1 MLVTNLAL
9 AEPNAASPASSAGQA
24 TQLYTIS
31 AGGFSATVDAFA
43 RDESTEGLWFL
54 SMLGSQTAVKAIWA
68 ALLKQ
73 PPEAAFLIHGAD
85 GLPHSGGYQRCLIP
99 EETIGTWTTKIG
111 RLPSSGGWQAMVYT
125 KLAEF
130 RFERDEFLLLAPDQD
145 TAPALHRRFL
155 DRRSDLPLPPDWAD
169 WLWQT
174 GLRYETIVPLES
186 VGVAAYKCTPTH
198 DLLREELSQAVASGR
213 LSLHKHTE
221 SAITN
226 GGSR

>member
-1 MLVTNLAL
+1 MLDT
-9 AEPNAASPASSAGQA
+9 PTMPPDGGD
-24 TQLYTIS
+24 QLYTIS

-43 RDESTEGLWFL
+43 RDTESEGLWFL

-73 PPEAAFLIHGAD
+73 PPEAAFLIRGAD
-85 GLPHSGGYQRCLIP
+85 GLPHSGGYQRCIIP
-99 EETIGTWTTKIG
+99 EETIGTWTTKIA

-125 KLAEF
+125 KRAEF
-130 RFERDEFLLLAPDQD
+130 RFERDEFLLLAPDEAA
-145 TAPALHRRFL
+145 APALHRRFL
-155 DRRSDLPLPPDWAD
+155 DRRSDLPLPPGWAD

-174 GLRYETIVPLES
+174 GLRQETIVPLQS
-186 VGVAAYKCTPTH
+186 VGVAAYKCRPNH

-213 LSLHKHTE
+213 LSLPKHTE

-226 GGSR
+226 GASR

>member
-1 MLVTNLAL
+1 MLDT
-9 AEPNAASPASSAGQA
+9 PTMPPDGGD
-24 TQLYTIS
+24 QLYTIS

-43 RDESTEGLWFL
+43 RDEQTEGLWFL

-73 PPEAAFLIHGAD
+73 PPEAAFLIRGAD
-85 GLPHSGGYQRCLIP
+85 GLPHSGGYQRCLVP
-99 EETIGTWTTKIG
+99 EETIGTWTTKIA

-130 RFERDEFLLLAPDQD
+130 RFERDEFLLLAPDEKA
-145 TAPALHRRFL
+145 APALHRRFL
-155 DRRSDLPLPPDWAD
+155 DRRSHLPLPPDWAD

-174 GLRYETIVPLES
+174 GLRHETIVPLES
-186 VGVAAYKCTPTH
+186 VGVAAYRCMPNH

-213 LSLHKHTE
+213 LSLPKHTE

>member
-1 MLVTNLAL
+1 MLDTPTTPP
-9 AEPNAASPASSAGQA
+9 EGGHD
-24 TQLYTIS
+24 LYTIS

-43 RDESTEGLWFL
+43 RDERTEGLWFL

-73 PPEAAFLIHGAD
+73 PPEAAFLIQGAD
-85 GLPHSGGYQRCLIP
+85 GLPHSGGYQRCLVP
-99 EETIGTWTTKIG
+99 EETIGTWTTKIA

-130 RFERDEFLLLAPDQD
+130 RFERDEFLLLAPDEE

-174 GLRYETIVPLES
+174 GLRHETIVPLES
-186 VGVAAYKCTPTH
+186 VGLAAYKCVPNH
-198 DLLREELSQAVASGR
+198 ELLREELSRAFASGR
-213 LSLHKHTE
+213 LALPKHTE

-226 GGSR
+226 RGSR

>member
-1 MLVTNLAL
+1 
-9 AEPNAASPASSAGQA
+9 
-24 TQLYTIS
+24 
-31 AGGFSATVDAFA
+31 
-43 RDESTEGLWFL
+43 
-54 SMLGSQTAVKAIWA
+54 MLGSQTAVKAIWA

-85 GLPHSGGYQRCLIP
+85 PRSESGAGGLPHSGGYQRCIIP
-99 EETIGTWTTKIG
+99 EETIGTWTTKIA

-130 RFERDEFLLLAPDQD
+130 RFERDEFLLLAPDEE

-174 GLRYETIVPLES
+174 GLRNETIVPLQS
-186 VGVAAYKCTPTH
+186 VGVAAYRCAPNH

-213 LSLHKHTE
+213 LTLPESTQQHT
-221 SAITN
+221 TN
-226 GGSR
+226 GASR

>member
-1 MLVTNLAL
+1 MLDSQPT
-9 AEPNAASPASSAGQA
+9 PPGGGD
-24 TQLYTIS
+24 QLYTIS

-43 RDESTEGLWFL
+43 RDEQTEGLWFL

-73 PPEAAFLIHGAD
+73 PPEAAFLIQGAD
-85 GLPHSGGYQRCLIP
+85 GLPHSGGYQRCIIP
-99 EETIGTWTTKIG
+99 EETIGTWTTKIA

-130 RFERDEFLLLAPDQD
+130 RFERDEFLLLAPDEEA
-145 TAPALHRRFL
+145 APALHRRFL

-174 GLRYETIVPLES
+174 GLRHETIVPLES
-186 VGVAAYKCTPTH
+186 VGVAAYKCTPNH

-213 LSLHKHTE
+213 LALPKHTE

>member
-1 MLVTNLAL
+1 MLD
-9 AEPNAASPASSAGQA
+9 
-24 TQLYTIS
+24 TQTTPPEGTHNLYTIS

-43 RDESTEGLWFL
+43 RDERTEGLWFL

-73 PPEAAFLIHGAD
+73 PPEAAFLIQGAY

-130 RFERDEFLLLAPDQD
+130 RFERDEFLLLAPDEEA
-145 TAPALHRRFL
+145 APALHRRFL

-174 GLRYETIVPLES
+174 GLRQETIVPLES
-186 VGVAAYKCTPTH
+186 VGVAAYRCVPNH
-198 DLLREELSQAVASGR
+198 DLLREELSQAVAAGR
-213 LSLHKHTE
+213 LSLPKHTE

-226 GGSR
+226 GVTR

>member
-1 MLVTNLAL
+1 MLDSQPL
-9 AEPNAASPASSAGQA
+9 PPDGGDR
-24 TQLYTIS
+24 LYTIS

-43 RDESTEGLWFL
+43 RDEQTDGLWFL

-73 PPEAAFLIHGAD
+73 PPEAAFLICGAD
-85 GLPHSGGYQRCLIP
+85 GLPHSGGYQRCLVP
-99 EETIGTWTTKIG
+99 EETIGTWTTKIA
-111 RLPSSGGWQAMVYT
+111 RLPSSGGWQGMVYT

-130 RFERDEFLLLAPDQD
+130 RFERDEFLLLAPDEGA
-145 TAPALHRRFL
+145 APALHRRFL

-174 GLRYETIVPLES
+174 GLRNETIVPLQS
-186 VGVAAYKCTPTH
+186 VGVAAYKCAPNH

-213 LSLHKHTE
+213 LSLPKHAKST
-221 SAITN
+221 ITN
-226 GGSR
+226 GASR

>member
-1 MLVTNLAL
+1 MLDT
-9 AEPNAASPASSAGQA
+9 PTMPPDGGD
-24 TQLYTIS
+24 QLYTIS

-43 RDESTEGLWFL
+43 RDEQTEGLWFL

-73 PPEAAFLIHGAD
+73 PPEAAFLIRGAD
-85 GLPHSGGYQRCLIP
+85 GLPHSGGYQRCLVP
-99 EETIGTWTTKIG
+99 EETIGTWTTKIA

-130 RFERDEFLLLAPDQD
+130 RFERDEFLLLAPNEDAAQ
-145 TAPALHRRFL
+145 ALHRRFL

-174 GLRYETIVPLES
+174 GLRQETIVPLES
-186 VGVAAYKCTPTH
+186 VGVAAYRCVPNH
-198 DLLREELSQAVASGR
+198 DLLREELSQAVAAGR
-213 LSLHKHTE
+213 LSLPKHTE

-226 GGSR
+226 GVTR

>member
-1 MLVTNLAL
+1 MLDT
-9 AEPNAASPASSAGQA
+9 PTMPPDGGD
-24 TQLYTIS
+24 QLYTIS

-43 RDESTEGLWFL
+43 RDEQTEGLWFL

-73 PPEAAFLIHGAD
+73 PPEAAFLIQGAD
-85 GLPHSGGYQRCLIP
+85 GLPHSGGYQRCLVP
-99 EETIGTWTTKIG
+99 EETIGTWTTKIA

-130 RFERDEFLLLAPDQD
+130 RFERDEFLLLAPDEKA
-145 TAPALHRRFL
+145 APALHRRFL
-155 DRRSDLPLPPDWAD
+155 DRRSDLPLPPGWAD

-174 GLRYETIVPLES
+174 GLRHETIVPLES
-186 VGVAAYKCTPTH
+186 VGVAAYRCSPNH

-213 LSLHKHTE
+213 LFLPKHTE

-226 GGSR
+226 GVTR

>member
-1 MLVTNLAL
+1 MLDTNLAL
-9 AEPNAASPASSAGQA
+9 AESDAAS

-43 RDESTEGLWFL
+43 RDERTEGLWFL

-73 PPEAAFLIHGAD
+73 PPEAAFLIQGAD

-125 KLAEF
+125 KLTEF
-130 RFERDEFLLLAPDQD
+130 RFERDEFLLLAPDED
-145 TAPALHRRFL
+145 AAPALHRRFL
-155 DRRSDLPLPPDWAD
+155 DRRSDLPLPPDWAA

-174 GLRYETIVPLES
+174 GLRHETIVPLES
-186 VGVAAYKCTPTH
+186 VGLTAYKCTPNH

-213 LSLHKHTE
+213 LSLPKHTE

-226 GGSR
+226 GVSR

>member
-1 MLVTNLAL
+1 MLDTPTTPP
-9 AEPNAASPASSAGQA
+9 EERHD
-24 TQLYTIS
+24 LYTIS

-43 RDESTEGLWFL
+43 RDEQTEGLWFL

-73 PPEAAFLIHGAD
+73 PPEAAFLIRGAD
-85 GLPHSGGYQRCLIP
+85 GLPHSGGYQRCIVP
-99 EETIGTWTTKIG
+99 DETIGSWTTKIA

-130 RFERDEFLLLAPDQD
+130 RFERDEFLLLAPDEKA
-145 TAPALHRRFL
+145 APALHRRFL

-174 GLRYETIVPLES
+174 GLRHETIVPLES
-186 VGVAAYKCTPTH
+186 VGVAAYRCIPNH
-198 DLLREELSQAVASGR
+198 DLLREELSRAVASGR
-213 LSLHKHTE
+213 LSLPKHTE
-221 SAITN
+221 SAFTN
-226 GGSR
+226 GASR

>member
-1 MLVTNLAL
+1 MLDTNLAL
-9 AEPNAASPASSAGQA
+9 AEPDAASPASSVGQA

-43 RDESTEGLWFL
+43 RDEQTEGLWFL

-73 PPEAAFLIHGAD
+73 PPEAAFLIRGAD
-85 GLPHSGGYQRCLIP
+85 GLPHSGGYQRCIIP
-99 EETIGTWTTKIG
+99 EETIGTWTTKIA

-130 RFERDEFLLLAPDQD
+130 RFERDEFLLLAPDEEA
-145 TAPALHRRFL
+145 APALHRRFL
-155 DRRSDLPLPPDWAD
+155 DRRSDLPLPPDWAN

-174 GLRYETIVPLES
+174 GLRNETIVPLQS
-186 VGVAAYKCTPTH
+186 VGVAAYKCTPNH
-198 DLLREELSQAVASGR
+198 DLLREELSQAVASRR
-213 LSLHKHTE
+213 LSLPKHTE
-221 SAITN
+221 SAFTN

>member
-1 MLVTNLAL
+1 MLDTHLAL
-9 AEPNAASPASSAGQA
+9 AEPNASSTASSEGQA
-24 TQLYTIS
+24 TQLHTIS

-43 RDESTEGLWFL
+43 RDEQTEGLWFL

-73 PPEAAFLIHGAD
+73 PPEAAFLIRGAD

-99 EETIGTWTTKIG
+99 EETIGTWTTKIA

-130 RFERDEFLLLAPDQD
+130 RFERDEFLLLAPDEEA
-145 TAPALHRRFL
+145 APALHRRFL
-155 DRRSDLPLPPDWAD
+155 DRRSDLPLPPEWSD

-174 GLRYETIVPLES
+174 GLRQETIVPLES
-186 VGVAAYKCTPTH
+186 VGVAAYKCRHDH
-198 DLLREELSQAVASGR
+198 DLLREELSEAVASGR
-213 LSLHKHTE
+213 LALPKRTE

-226 GGSR
+226 GVSR

>member
-1 MLVTNLAL
+1 MLDTPTTPPEGGND
-9 AEPNAASPASSAGQA
+9 
-24 TQLYTIS
+24 LYTIS

-43 RDESTEGLWFL
+43 RDEQTEGLWFL

-73 PPEAAFLIHGAD
+73 PPEAAFLIRGAD
-85 GLPHSGGYQRCLIP
+85 GLPHSGGYQHCLVP
-99 EETIGTWTTKIG
+99 EETIGTWTTKIA

-130 RFERDEFLLLAPDQD
+130 RFERDEFLLLAPDED
-145 TAPALHRRFL
+145 AAPALHRRFL
-155 DRRSDLPLPPDWAD
+155 DRRSDLPLPPEWAD

-174 GLRYETIVPLES
+174 GLRQETIVPLES
-186 VGVAAYKCTPTH
+186 VGVAAYKCTPNH

-213 LSLHKHTE
+213 LALPKHTE

-226 GGSR
+226 GASR

>member
-1 MLVTNLAL
+1 MLDT
-9 AEPNAASPASSAGQA
+9 PTTPPDGGD
-24 TQLYTIS
+24 QLYTIS

-43 RDESTEGLWFL
+43 RDTESEGLWFL

-73 PPEAAFLIHGAD
+73 PPEAAFLIQGAD
-85 GLPHSGGYQRCLIP
+85 GLPHSGGYQRCVIP
-99 EETIGTWTTKIG
+99 EETIGTWTTKIA

-130 RFERDEFLLLAPDQD
+130 RFERDEFLLLAPDEEE
-145 TAPALHRRFL
+145 APALHRRFL
-155 DRRSDLPLPPDWAD
+155 DRRSDLPLPPNWAD

-174 GLRYETIVPLES
+174 GLRQETIVPLES
-186 VGVAAYKCTPTH
+186 VGLAAYKCAPNH

-213 LSLHKHTE
+213 LSLPKHTE

-226 GGSR
+226 GASR

>member
-1 MLVTNLAL
+1 MLDT
-9 AEPNAASPASSAGQA
+9 PTMPPDGGD
-24 TQLYTIS
+24 QLYTIS

-43 RDESTEGLWFL
+43 RDERTEGLWFL

-73 PPEAAFLIHGAD
+73 PPEAAFLIQGAD
-85 GLPHSGGYQRCLIP
+85 GLPHSGSYQRCLIP
-99 EETIGTWTTKIG
+99 EETIGTWTTKIA

-130 RFERDEFLLLAPDQD
+130 RFERDEFLLLAPDEKA
-145 TAPALHRRFL
+145 APALHRRFL
-155 DRRSDLPLPPDWAD
+155 DRRSELPLPPDWAD

-174 GLRYETIVPLES
+174 GLRHETIVPLES
-186 VGVAAYKCTPTH
+186 VGVAAYRCVPNH
-198 DLLREELSQAVASGR
+198 DLLREELSEAVASGR
-213 LSLHKHTE
+213 LSLPKHTE

-226 GGSR
+226 GVSR

>member
-1 MLVTNLAL
+1 MLEAPTTPPEGGND
-9 AEPNAASPASSAGQA
+9 
-24 TQLYTIS
+24 LYTIS
-31 AGGFSATVDAFA
+31 AGGFSATVDSFA
-43 RDESTEGLWFL
+43 REEQSEGLWFL

-73 PPEAAFLIHGAD
+73 PPEAAFLIRGAD
-85 GLPHSGGYQRCLIP
+85 GLPHSGGYQRCIIP
-99 EETIGTWTTKIG
+99 EETIGTWTTKIT

-130 RFERDEFLLLAPDQD
+130 RFERDEFLLLAPDEEA
-145 TAPALHRRFL
+145 APALHRRFL

-174 GLRYETIVPLES
+174 GLRQETIVPLES
-186 VGVAAYKCTPTH
+186 VGVAAYRCSPNH
-198 DLLREELSQAVASGR
+198 DLLREELSEAVASGR
-213 LSLHKHTE
+213 LTLPKHTE

>member
-1 MLVTNLAL
+1 MLDTPTMPPDV
-9 AEPNAASPASSAGQA
+9 GD
-24 TQLYTIS
+24 QLYTIS

-43 RDESTEGLWFL
+43 RDEQTEGLWFL

-73 PPEAAFLIHGAD
+73 PPEAAFLIRGAD
-85 GLPHSGGYQRCLIP
+85 GLPHSGGYERCLVP
-99 EETIGTWTTKIG
+99 EETIGTWTTKIA

-130 RFERDEFLLLAPDQD
+130 RFERDEFLLLAPDED
-145 TAPALHRRFL
+145 AAPALHRRFL

-169 WLWQT
+169 WLWRT
-174 GLRYETIVPLES
+174 GLRHETIVPLES
-186 VGVAAYKCTPTH
+186 VGIAAYRCVPNH
-198 DLLREELSQAVASGR
+198 DLLREELSGAVASGR
-213 LSLHKHTE
+213 LSLPKHTE

-226 GGSR
+226 GASR

>member
-1 MLVTNLAL
+1 MLDTPTMPPDV
-9 AEPNAASPASSAGQA
+9 GD
-24 TQLYTIS
+24 QLYTIS

-43 RDESTEGLWFL
+43 RDEQTEGLWFL

-73 PPEAAFLIHGAD
+73 PPEAAFLIRGAD
-85 GLPHSGGYQRCLIP
+85 GLPHSGGYERCLVP
-99 EETIGTWTTKIG
+99 EETIGTWTTKIA

-130 RFERDEFLLLAPDQD
+130 RFERDEFLLLAPDED
-145 TAPALHRRFL
+145 AAPALHRRFL

-169 WLWQT
+169 WLWRT
-174 GLRYETIVPLES
+174 GLRHETIVPLES
-186 VGVAAYKCTPTH
+186 VGIAAYRCVPNH

-213 LSLHKHTE
+213 LSLPKHTE

-226 GGSR
+226 GASR

>member
-1 MLVTNLAL
+1 MLD
-9 AEPNAASPASSAGQA
+9 
-24 TQLYTIS
+24 TQTTPPEGRHDLYTIS

-73 PPEAAFLIHGAD
+73 PPEAAFLIRGAD
-85 GLPHSGGYQRCLIP
+85 GLPHSGGYQRCIIP
-99 EETIGTWTTKIG
+99 EETIGTWTTKIT

-130 RFERDEFLLLAPDQD
+130 RFERDEFLLLAPDED
-145 TAPALHRRFL
+145 AAPVLHRRFL
-155 DRRSDLPLPPDWAD
+155 DRRSELPLPPDWAD

-174 GLRYETIVPLES
+174 GLRHETIVPLQS
-186 VGVAAYKCTPTH
+186 VGVAAYKCAPH
-198 DLLREELSQAVASGR
+198 NDLLREELSQAVASGR
-213 LSLHKHTE
+213 LSLLKHTE
-221 SAITN
+221 FAIMN

>member
-1 MLVTNLAL
+1 MLDT
-9 AEPNAASPASSAGQA
+9 PTMPPDGGD
-24 TQLYTIS
+24 QLYTIS

-43 RDESTEGLWFL
+43 RDEQTEGLWFL

-73 PPEAAFLIHGAD
+73 PPEAAFLIRGAD
-85 GLPHSGGYQRCLIP
+85 GLPHSGGYQRCLVP

-111 RLPSSGGWQAMVYT
+111 RLPSSGGWQAMIYT

-130 RFERDEFLLLAPDQD
+130 RFERDEFLLLAPDEEA
-145 TAPALHRRFL
+145 APTLHRRFL

-169 WLWQT
+169 WLWQS
-174 GLRYETIVPLES
+174 GLRHETIVPLES
-186 VGVAAYKCTPTH
+186 VGLAAYKCAPNH
-198 DLLREELSQAVASGR
+198 DLLREELSRAVASGR
-213 LSLHKHTE
+213 LTLPKHTE

-226 GGSR
+226 GVSR

>member
-1 MLVTNLAL
+1 MLDTPTMPPDGGN
-9 AEPNAASPASSAGQA
+9 
-24 TQLYTIS
+24 QLYTIS

-43 RDESTEGLWFL
+43 RDEQTEGLWFL

-73 PPEAAFLIHGAD
+73 PPEAAFLIRGAD
-85 GLPHSGGYQRCLIP
+85 GLPHSGGYQRCLVP

-130 RFERDEFLLLAPDQD
+130 RFERDEFLLLAPDEEA
-145 TAPALHRRFL
+145 APALHRRFF

-174 GLRYETIVPLES
+174 GLRHETIVSLES
-186 VGVAAYKCTPTH
+186 VGVAAYKCTPNH
-198 DLLREELSQAVASGR
+198 DLLREELSEAVASGR
-213 LSLHKHTE
+213 LNLPKRTE
-221 SAITN
+221 SASTN

>member
-1 MLVTNLAL
+1 MLDTPTTPPEGGND
-9 AEPNAASPASSAGQA
+9 
-24 TQLYTIS
+24 LYTIS
-31 AGGFSATVDAFA
+31 AGGFSVTVDAFA
-43 RDESTEGLWFL
+43 RDEQTEGLWFL

-73 PPEAAFLIHGAD
+73 PPEAAFLIRGAD
-85 GLPHSGGYQRCLIP
+85 GLPHSGGYQRCLVP

-130 RFERDEFLLLAPDQD
+130 RFERDEFLLLAPDEEA
-145 TAPALHRRFL
+145 APALYRRFL

-174 GLRYETIVPLES
+174 GLRHETIVPLQS
-186 VGVAAYKCTPTH
+186 VGVAAYRCSPNH
-198 DLLREELSQAVASGR
+198 DLLREELSQAVAAGR
-213 LSLHKHTE
+213 LSLSKHTE
-221 SAITN
+221 SPITN

>member
-1 MLVTNLAL
+1 MLDTPTTPP
-9 AEPNAASPASSAGQA
+9 EGGHD
-24 TQLYTIS
+24 LYTIS

-43 RDESTEGLWFL
+43 RDPESEGLWFL

-73 PPEAAFLIHGAD
+73 PPEAAFLIRGAD
-85 GLPHSGGYQRCLIP
+85 GLPHSGGYQRCIIP
-99 EETIGTWTTKIG
+99 EETIGTWTTKLA

-130 RFERDEFLLLAPDQD
+130 RFERDEFLLLAPDEKA
-145 TAPALHRRFL
+145 APALHRRFL
-155 DRRSDLPLPPDWAD
+155 DRRLELPLPPNWAD

-174 GLRYETIVPLES
+174 GLRNETIVPLES
-186 VGVAAYKCTPTH
+186 VGLAAYKCTPNH

-213 LSLHKHTE
+213 LSLPKHTE

-226 GGSR
+226 GVSR

>member
-1 MLVTNLAL
+1 MLDTPTTPPEGGND
-9 AEPNAASPASSAGQA
+9 
-24 TQLYTIS
+24 LYTIS

-43 RDESTEGLWFL
+43 RDEQTEGLWFL

-73 PPEAAFLIHGAD
+73 PSEAAFLIRGAD
-85 GLPHSGGYQRCLIP
+85 GLPHSGGYQRCLVP

-130 RFERDEFLLLAPDQD
+130 RFERDEFLLLAPNEEA
-145 TAPALHRRFL
+145 APALHRRFL
-155 DRRSDLPLPPDWAD
+155 DRRSDLPLPPEWSD

-174 GLRYETIVPLES
+174 GWRHETIVPLQS
-186 VGVAAYKCTPTH
+186 VGVAAYRCSPNH
-198 DLLREELSQAVASGR
+198 DLLREELSEAVASWR
-213 LSLHKHTE
+213 LTLPKHTE
-221 SAITN
+221 CAITN
-226 GGSR
+226 GVSR

>member
-1 MLVTNLAL
+1 MLDTNLAL
-9 AEPNAASPASSAGQA
+9 AEPDAASPAASAGQA

-43 RDESTEGLWFL
+43 RDTVSEGLWFV

-73 PPEAAFLIHGAD
+73 PSEAAFLIRGAD
-85 GLPHSGGYQRCLIP
+85 GLPHSGGYQRCIIP
-99 EETIGTWTTKIG
+99 EETIGTWTTKIA

-130 RFERDEFLLLAPDQD
+130 RFERDEFLLLAPDEKA
-145 TAPALHRRFL
+145 APALHRRFL
-155 DRRSDLPLPPDWAD
+155 DRRSDLPLPPEWAD

-174 GLRYETIVPLES
+174 GLRHETIVPLQS
-186 VGVAAYKCTPTH
+186 VGVAAYKCTPNH

-213 LSLHKHTE
+213 LALRKHTE
-221 SAITN
+221 SLITN
-226 GGSR
+226 GASR

>member
-1 MLVTNLAL
+1 MLDT
-9 AEPNAASPASSAGQA
+9 PTTPPDGGPD
-24 TQLYTIS
+24 LYTIS

-43 RDESTEGLWFL
+43 RDEQTEGLWFL

-73 PPEAAFLIHGAD
+73 PPEAAFLIQGAD

-99 EETIGTWTTKIG
+99 EETIGTWTTKIA

-130 RFERDEFLLLAPDQD
+130 RFERDEFLLLAPDEE

-155 DRRSDLPLPPDWAD
+155 DRRSDLPLPPAWAD

-174 GLRYETIVPLES
+174 GLRQETIVPLQS
-186 VGVAAYKCTPTH
+186 VGVAAYRCMPNH

-213 LSLHKHTE
+213 LTLPKHTE

-226 GGSR
+226 GVTR

>member
-1 MLVTNLAL
+1 MLDT
-9 AEPNAASPASSAGQA
+9 PTMPPDGGD
-24 TQLYTIS
+24 QLYTIS

-43 RDESTEGLWFL
+43 RDERTEGLWFL

-73 PPEAAFLIHGAD
+73 PPEAAFLIRGAD
-85 GLPHSGGYQRCLIP
+85 GLPHSGGYQRCLVP
-99 EETIGTWTTKIG
+99 EETIGTWTTKIA

-130 RFERDEFLLLAPDQD
+130 RFERDEFLLLAPDEEA
-145 TAPALHRRFL
+145 APALHRRFL

-169 WLWQT
+169 WLWRT
-174 GLRYETIVPLES
+174 GLRQETIVPLQS
-186 VGVAAYKCTPTH
+186 VGVAAYKCTPNP
-198 DLLREELSQAVASGR
+198 DVLREELSQAVASGR
-213 LSLHKHTE
+213 LSLPKHTE

-226 GGSR
+226 GVSR

>member
-1 MLVTNLAL
+1 MLDTPTTPP
-9 AEPNAASPASSAGQA
+9 EAGND
-24 TQLYTIS
+24 LYTIS

-43 RDESTEGLWFL
+43 RDERTEGLWFL

-73 PPEAAFLIHGAD
+73 PPEAAFLIRGAD
-85 GLPHSGGYQRCLIP
+85 GLPHAGGYQRCLVP

-130 RFERDEFLLLAPDQD
+130 RFERDEFLLLAPDEEA
-145 TAPALHRRFL
+145 APALHRRFL
-155 DRRSDLPLPPDWAD
+155 DRRSELPLPPDWAD

-174 GLRYETIVPLES
+174 GLRHETIVPLQS
-186 VGVAAYKCTPTH
+186 VGVAAYRCVPNH
-198 DLLREELSQAVASGR
+198 DLLREELSQAVAAGR
-213 LSLHKHTE
+213 LSLPKHTE

-226 GGSR
+226 GVTR

>member
-1 MLVTNLAL
+1 MLDTPTTPP
-9 AEPNAASPASSAGQA
+9 EGGHD
-24 TQLYTIS
+24 LYTIS

-43 RDESTEGLWFL
+43 RDERTEGLWFL

-73 PPEAAFLIHGAD
+73 PPEAAFLIQGAD
-85 GLPHSGGYQRCLIP
+85 GLPHSGGYQRCLVP
-99 EETIGTWTTKIG
+99 EETIGTWTTKIA

-130 RFERDEFLLLAPDQD
+130 RFERDEFLLLAPDEE

-174 GLRYETIVPLES
+174 GLRHETIVPLES
-186 VGVAAYKCTPTH
+186 VGLGRVQVRPQPRAA
-198 DLLREELSQAVASGR
+198 A
-213 LSLHKHTE
+213 
-221 SAITN
+221 
-226 GGSR
+226 